1 MVRELQPD
9 ACLFSDA
16 GPDVRWVGNE
26 RGIAGETCWA
36 TLNAKDFVPGRA
48 DEARLNHGDRPGTNW
63 VPAEC
68 DVSIRPG
75 WFYHAAEDSKV
86 RTPQDLLD
94 IYYASVGRG
103 ASMLLNLPPDRRGR
117 INESDEQS
125 LREFRRLLNATFAD
139 DLAQGAKATA
149 SNLRGGGDQRF
160 LAQNVIDHRRETFW
174 ATDDEVRTAELVL
187 QLKHDVTFNVVRLR
201 EYLPLGQRVE
211 VFTVD
216 VWRGEHWTSFAAGT
230 SIGNCRLLRKQPVTT
245 SKVRLRITQAAACPA
260 ISEFALFS
268 EPRW

>member
-1 MVRELQPD
+1 
-9 ACLFSDA
+9 
-16 GPDVRWVGNE
+16 
-26 RGIAGETCWA
+26 
-36 TLNAKDFVPGRA
+36 
-48 DEARLNHGDRPGTNW
+48 

-86 RTPQDLLD
+86 RTPPDLID

-117 INESDEQS
+117 INENDEQS
-125 LREFRRLLNATFAD
+125 LREFHRLLNATFAV

-149 SNLRGGGDQRF
+149 SNLRGGGDKRF
-160 LAQNVIDHRRETFW
+160 LAQHVIDNRRETFW

-201 EYLPLGQRVE
+201 EHLPLGQRVE
-211 VFTVD
+211 AFTVD
-216 VWRGEHWTSFAAGT
+216 VWRGEHWTTFAAGT

-245 SKVRLRITQAAACPA
+245 SKVRLRITQAAVCPA
-260 ISEFALFS
+260 ISEFALFAES
-268 EPRW
+268 R